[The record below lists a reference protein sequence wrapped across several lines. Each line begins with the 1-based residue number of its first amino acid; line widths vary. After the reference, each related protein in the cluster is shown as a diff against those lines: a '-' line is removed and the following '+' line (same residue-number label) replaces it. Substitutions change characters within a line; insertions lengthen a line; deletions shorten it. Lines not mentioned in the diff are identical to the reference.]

1 VKTQWD
7 RYAETTLR
15 FPDTGLTLDLR
26 LPLPATTPVRLGE
39 LKLVTP
45 FAVVTACNPLGV
57 ELDAA
62 SNRRLT
68 AVLGSLVRE
77 RYPAAIRANGGSPD
91 GRHEEEGWALPV
103 PLPVAER
110 LAAEFL
116 QNALF
121 WYDGARCFILPVLGT
136 GPVLP
141 LPAL

>member
-1 VKTQWD
+1 MNAPWG

-15 FPDTGLTLDLR
+15 FPDSGLTLDLR
-26 LPLPATTPVRLGE
+26 VPLPSGTPARVAELG
-39 LKLVTP
+39 LQLP
-45 FAVVTACNPLGV
+45 FAVITACNPLGV

-62 SNRRLT
+62 ANRRLS
-68 AVLGSLVRE
+68 AVLGNLVRE
-77 RYPAAIRANGGSPD
+77 RYPAAVRANGGSPD
-91 GRHEEEGWALPV
+91 GRHEEEGWAIAV

>member
-1 VKTQWD
+1 MNAPWG

-15 FPDTGLTLDLR
+15 FPDSGLTLDLR
-26 LPLPATTPVRLGE
+26 LPLPAATPARFAELG
-39 LKLVTP
+39 LSQP
-45 FAVVTACNPLGV
+45 FAIVTACNPLGI
-57 ELDAA
+57 ELEAA
-62 SNRRLT
+62 ANRRLS
-68 AVLGSLVRE
+68 AVLGHLVRE
-77 RYPAAIRANGGSPD
+77 RYPGAVRANGGSPD
-91 GRHEEEGWALPV
+91 GRHEEEGWAIPV

-121 WYDGARCFILPVLGT
+121 WFDGTRCFILPVLGT